1 MERKLKEIV
10 VDKSS
15 LSWLRDIDGLYVD
28 KTKYLLKMIC
38 SGYYFL
44 LSRPRRFGKS
54 LTIDTLEQIFIGN
67 KELFKGL
74 YIYDKYDFEEYP
86 VIRLS
91 MISINRKDIGQ
102 VRLQLMKQMEKLGKA
117 FKVLDSMD
125 LSVATPSDYLESLIE
140 AVSDRYGKQVVI
152 LIDEY
157 DYPLME
163 NIHSQDFESI
173 KEEMANFYNMLKA
186 KEDMIRF
193 CFLTGVTRF
202 QHVSIFSQLNN
213 LIDIS
218 SSPSMQ
224 HSAAIQMKSSI
235 IISHHTSRSIM
246 KITI

>member
-1 MERKLKEIV
+1 MERKLKPIPIGNPNFREI
-10 VDKSS
+10 
-15 LSWLRDIDGLYVD
+15 IENGNLYID
-28 KTKYLLKMIC
+28 KTKYIYNLISNKSVDNI
-38 SGYYFL
+38 FF

-173 KEEMANFYNMLKA
+173 KE
-186 KEDMIRF
+186 
-193 CFLTGVTRF
+193 
-202 QHVSIFSQLNN
+202 
-213 LIDIS
+213 
-218 SSPSMQ
+218 
-224 HSAAIQMKSSI
+224 
-235 IISHHTSRSIM
+235 
-246 KITI
+246 